1 MQDYTT
7 SLKIEKAKDLLVSTK
22 MTINQIAEE
31 VGYNNVTSFIRRF
44 KQLIGTTPGRYRKD
58 YKD

>member
-1 MQDYTT
+1 M
-7 SLKIEKAKDLLVSTK
+7 KIEKAKDLLVSTK